1 MYDYMLEEMAEA
13 IAKELHVDH
22 NDVLGILNFYWQDK
36 IAHVW
41 QVDDMLECARNAGK
55 PITRAD
61 AVELLQNI
69 FEDHDSD
76 QGITWLN
83 LELEFQE
90 YHLSFER
97 LPADQYNEVH
107 GVFKVWQEGNP
118 IAHQFGLFPDEV
130 TGNLPKALEFA
141 KSMADE
147 MPNVPVLIGCERP
160 HSDEAEPWLSVL
172 REKDEMQVSESGEK
186 CTQ

>member
-1 MYDYMLEEMAEA
+1 MHDYMVEEMAET
-13 IAKELHVDH
+13 IEKELHVDR
-22 NDVLGILNFYWQDK
+22 NDVLRILHGYWCDK
-36 IAHVW
+36 IALVW
-41 QVDDMLECARNAGK
+41 QVDDILDCALNAGK

-61 AVELLQNI
+61 AVELLQHI

-83 LELEFQE
+83 LELELQE

-118 IAHQFGLFPDEV
+118 IAHQFGLFPDKV
-130 TGNLPKALEFA
+130 TGNLPKALECA

-147 MPNVPVLIGCERP
+147 TPNLPVLIGCERQ
-160 HSDEAEPWLSVL
+160 HSDKAEPWLSVL
-172 REKDEMQVSESGEK
+172 REKDEVQINESGEK